1 MRRNRSFADELGRL
15 PADRGERPQLE
26 DGSSVAVVGG
36 GPAGSFFSYFLLK
49 LADVAGVD
57 VKVDLYEPR
66 DYTCA
71 GAGSCNHCGGIISE
85 SLVQLLATEGINL
98 PPTVVRRGL
107 DSYVLHMDVGSVRIE
122 TPLQEKR
129 IAAAYRGAGPKGSSG
144 LEAGS
149 FDRYLQQLAVGE
161 GANLI
166 PRRVSDLTWVD
177 GRPVVT
183 ARNEEPR
190 TYDLVVGAVGVN
202 SAALKL
208 FEKLDFGYEPPGTTK
223 TFICEFLLGEQ
234 TILEHMGP
242 SMHVFLL
249 DMPRVE
255 FAAFIP
261 KGDYLTL
268 CLLGDSI
275 DKKLV
280 QSFLDQPEVQ
290 GALPPNVDLAL
301 PNCNCA
307 PKINVRRAIR
317 PFRDRM
323 VLIGDSGVA
332 RLYKDGIGSAY
343 RTAKAAATTA
353 IFQGIS
359 EEDFRSHYWKACR
372 VINNDNTIG
381 EGMFR
386 FTRLIQKL
394 PFARRGVLR
403 MVSGEQ
409 QVEGTRRPMSTV
421 VWDLFTGSAP
431 YREVFVRTIK
441 PAFVGR
447 LLWNLAAGVVPKQPR
462 KV

>member
-1 MRRNRSFADELGRL
+1 MRRNRSIADELGRVA
-15 PADRGERPQLE
+15 ADRGERPQLE
-26 DGSSVAVVGG
+26 SGSSVAVVGG

-49 LADVAGVD
+49 LAAVAGVD
-57 VKVDLYEPR
+57 VRVDLYEPR

-107 DSYVLHMDVGSVRIE
+107 DSYVLHMDVGSVRLE
-122 TPLQEKR
+122 TPLREKR
-129 IAAAYRGAGPKGSSG
+129 IAAAYRGAGPKGSTG
-144 LEAGS
+144 LERGS
-149 FDRYLQQLAVGE
+149 FDRYLQDLAIAE
-161 GANLI
+161 GANLV
-166 PRRVSDLTWVD
+166 RSRVNDLSWVD
-177 GRPVVT
+177 GYPVVT

-190 TYDLVVGAVGVN
+190 TYDLVAGAVGVN
-202 SAALKL
+202 SGALKL
-208 FEKLDFGYEPPGTTK
+208 FEKLDFGYAAPGTTK
-223 TFICEFLLGEQ
+223 TFICEFLLGEER
-234 TILEHMGP
+234 ILEYMGP

-249 DMPRVE
+249 NMPRVE

-268 CLLGDSI
+268 CLLGESI
-275 DKKLV
+275 DKALV
-280 QSFLDQPEVQ
+280 RSFLDRPEVK
-290 GALPPNVDLAL
+290 GALPPGVDLAL

-307 PKINVRRAIR
+307 PKIAIRGAVR

-323 VLIGDSGVA
+323 VLIGDSGVT
-332 RLYKDGIGSAY
+332 RLYKDGIGAAY

-359 EEDFRSHYWKACR
+359 EQDFRDHYWKACR
-372 VINNDNTIG
+372 GINKDNTIG

-386 FTRLIQKL
+386 FTRLIQKMA
-394 PFARRGVLR
+394 FARRGVLR
-403 MVSGEQ
+403 MVSSEQ
-409 QVEGTRRPMSTV
+409 CVEGNRRPMSTV

-431 YREVFVRTIK
+431 YREVFARTLK
-441 PAFVGR
+441 PAFIGR

-462 KV
+462 KA